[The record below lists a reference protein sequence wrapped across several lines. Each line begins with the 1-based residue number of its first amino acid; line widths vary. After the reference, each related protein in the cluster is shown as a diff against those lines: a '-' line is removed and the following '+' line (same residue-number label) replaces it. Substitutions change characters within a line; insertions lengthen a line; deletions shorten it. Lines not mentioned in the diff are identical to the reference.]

1 MASNDAFVLAYT
13 RGWRGGL
20 RNMLRAEMGKWF
32 RTNLWWVQTLIWT
45 LVINGI
51 LGGLLWSD
59 ESVDILEAAAMF
71 SLFMGL
77 FPTIAIII
85 IMQDAIVGE
94 KESGTAEWVL
104 SKPVSRS
111 AFVLSKLIANLVG
124 VLVTML
130 LLPSLF
136 AYIQISIAGGEMLDI
151 LNFLPGLGV
160 IYLNQVFY
168 LTLTLMLGTFFNHR
182 GPVIGIPL
190 ALAFGQ
196 QLVFGFAPFLAEVL
210 PWTLVIPGG
219 NIELPIAAAIM
230 RGQAPY
236 TMNPFYIALIL
247 VVLFVVLSL
256 WRFEREEF

>member
-1 MASNDAFVLAYT
+1 MAGNDYFVLTYN

-20 RNMLRAEMGKWF
+20 GNMLRAEFGKWF
-32 RTNLWWVQTLIWT
+32 NTNMWWVQSLLWI

-51 LGGLLWSD
+51 LAGILWSEGGMD
-59 ESVDILEAAAMF
+59 VLEAAAFF

-77 FPTIAIII
+77 FPSIAIII

-94 KESGTAEWVL
+94 KEAGTAAWVL

-111 AFVLSKLIANLVG
+111 AFVISKLVANLVG
-124 VLVTML
+124 VLITMV
-130 LLPSLF
+130 LLPSLV
-136 AYIQISIAGGEMLDI
+136 AYAQISLAGSRLLDPI
-151 LNFLPGLGV
+151 NFLTGLGV
-160 IYLNQVFY
+160 IYLNLAFY

-196 QLVFGFAPFLAEVL
+196 QLLLGLHPILVEVL
-210 PWTLVIPGG
+210 PWTLVVPYGE
-219 NIELPIAAAIM
+219 IELPFAAAVI
-230 RGQAPY
+230 RGQVPHS
-236 TMNPFYIALIL
+236 MNPFYTALLMVVIFIA
-247 VVLFVVLSL
+247 LSL